1 MNDNNAFGVQSDVRP
16 AWRKYLD
23 LLDPIRPELHK
34 YCMSLTGSV
43 WDGEDLLQDAII
55 RVFSLLG
62 KHDNV
67 LENPRAYLIR
77 TATNLWIDRARR
89 LAREQIV
96 LSRMV
101 VEEGEPATDAR
112 IDDGF
117 AAMKLFQDLSPKERA
132 SVLMK
137 DVLDMSL
144 EESASILQTSVSA
157 VKSSLNRGRDRL
169 AKRRPALGLN
179 APSKEMVAAF
189 LKALRDTDIE
199 MLKNLCSEDLSGDLV
214 GGVEMATFNN
224 VKPVFEHAHFV
235 YPDLGFGENPWWE
248 LIEYEGEYMVA
259 GYRTLNGI
267 EGLNEI
273 HRLEVENNQIVRL
286 RVYCFCPDTLRVVA
300 NKLGK
305 KIVERP
311 ITPYRSPSS

>member
-1 MNDNNAFGVQSDVRP
+1 MSDHNAFEIQSDVRP

-23 LLDPIRPELHK
+23 LLDPIRPELHN
-34 YCMSLTGSV
+34 YCRSLTGSV

-77 TATNLWIDRARR
+77 TATNLWIDRVRR
-89 LAREQIV
+89 LAREQTV
-96 LSRMV
+96 LRRMV
-101 VEEGEPATDAR
+101 VEDAEPAPDAR

-132 SVLMK
+132 AILMK
-137 DVLDMSL
+137 DILDMSA

-169 AKRRPALGLN
+169 AKRRPTLGLN
-179 APSKEMVAAF
+179 TPSEEMVTAF

-199 MLKNLCSEDLSGDLV
+199 MLKRLCSEDLSGDLV
-214 GGVEMATFNN
+214 GGAEMTTFDN

-248 LIEYEGEYMVA
+248 VIEYEDEYMVV

-273 HRLEVENNQIVRL
+273 HRLEVENNQIMRL

-300 NKLGK
+300 SKLGK
-305 KIVERP
+305 NIVERP
-311 ITPYRSPSS
+311 ITPYRSPSP